1 MGFMFQIVFLLRMFA
16 EKFEVYTMQS
26 GRKIVVKIAVF
37 VCVCGA
43 EPESV
48 VRCEGKKEIDV
59 RVIEAQRG
67 ESRT

>member
-1 MGFMFQIVFLLRMFA
+1 MFQIVFLLRMFS
-16 EKFEVYTMQS
+16 ETFEVYTMQS

-37 VCVCGA
+37 IWVCST

-48 VRCEGKKEIDV
+48 VRCVGKKQIDV
-59 RVIEAQRG
+59 RVIEAQKG